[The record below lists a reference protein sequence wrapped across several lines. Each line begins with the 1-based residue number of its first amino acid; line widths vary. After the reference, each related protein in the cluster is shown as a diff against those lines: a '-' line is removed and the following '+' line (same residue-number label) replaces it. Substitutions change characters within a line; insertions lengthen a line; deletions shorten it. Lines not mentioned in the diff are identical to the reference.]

1 MIVDEDRAARGVPA
15 LDIVDGV
22 AGEMDLAHRGRV
34 EGVEPRP
41 RVAAEVGARDVD
53 VVDIAQ
59 QPAARPPRQ
68 RAQELRLG
76 DRRVTEAEVSR
87 RVLDKQAA
95 TEPLLRPCH
104 VRAEHLERFLGV
116 R

>member
-1 MIVDEDRAARGVPA
+1 MIVDEDRAAVSVPA
-15 LDIVDGV
+15 VDVVDGV

-34 EGVEPRP
+34 ERVEPRR

-59 QPAARPPRQ
+59 QPAARPPRE

-76 DRRVTEAEVSR
+76 NRRVTEAEVSR
-87 RVLDKQAA
+87 RVLDEQGP
-95 TEPLLRPCH
+95 TEPLLRSRH